1 MFGTIILVTWIIGIW
16 VIIHA
21 ILTAP
26 ELDHNERPINKN
38 KID

>member
-1 MFGTIILVTWIIGIW
+1 MVGTIILVTWIVGIW

-26 ELDHNERPINKN
+26 ELDHNERPVNKN
-38 KID
+38 KSV

>member
-1 MFGTIILVTWIIGIW
+1 MFGTIILVTWIVGMC

-26 ELDHNERPINKN
+26 ELDEYERPMNKN
-38 KID
+38 KNV

>member
-1 MFGTIILVTWIIGIW
+1 MFGTIILVTWIVGIW

-26 ELDHNERPINKN
+26 ELDHNERPVNKN
-38 KID
+38 KSV